1 MIMRRMHVSPPTVW
15 LPRLSTFVLAALAA
29 GSAVFW
35 ALHLSAPAGSAALPA
50 VDLQPPV
57 LTDTAAVV
65 RALGGA
71 ASAIVSVASP
81 VLASSRFVLTG
92 VIAGQSQHGASL
104 IAVDG
109 KPPKPYVVG
118 SRVGDEWVLRSVQPR
133 RAVLV
138 HLDATGQPPATG
150 GAELVLEMPLPSLL
164 NGKNGLRPP

>member
-1 MIMRRMHVSPPTVW
+1 MIMRHMHLSAPTVW

-50 VDLQPPV
+50 VDTQPAV

-71 ASAIVSVASP
+71 AASVSVASP
-81 VLASSRFVLTG
+81 VLASSRFVLAG

-104 IAVDG
+104 ISVDG

-118 SRVGDEWVLRSVQPR
+118 ARVGEEWVLRSVQPR

-150 GAELVLEMPLPSLL
+150 GTELVLEMPLPSAL